1 LGKTYAEKIF
11 SNKSGKNL
19 KAGDIA
25 VCDIDFMMASDTTA
39 PITIDSFKKMNG
51 DKIKNPEK
59 IFFILD
65 HAAPAKNQKIANT
78 HKFIREFAN
87 EHGIKTFEVGE
98 GICHQLVIENDLVK
112 EGDLAI
118 GADSHTCTY
127 GAVGALSTGVGSTDL
142 AASMVTGKNWFRVP
156 ESIKIIFKGRLRKG
170 VYAKD
175 LILKLVGDIGS
186 NGAAY
191 KSIEFHG
198 EGTES
203 LGLSDRLTIANMVV
217 ETGAKNGVFFNSNK
231 NLFPDENAEYQNIIE
246 VDLNKITPMISLPH
260 TVDNVVSI
268 EKVIGKKIHQGFLG
282 SCTNGRIEDLRIASQ
297 ILKNKRINKN
307 CRFILNPAS
316 KDILKKAFEEGIMQT
331 LLDAGATLAT
341 PGCGACVGTHNGIP
355 ADGENVISS
364 SNRNFL
370 GRMGNNQSNIFLG
383 SPAVVAA
390 SLLKGEIT
398 DPREVIHED

>member
-1 LGKTYAEKIF
+1 
-11 SNKSGKNL
+11 
-19 KAGDIA
+19 
-25 VCDIDFMMASDTTA
+25 
-39 PITIDSFKKMNG
+39 
-51 DKIKNPEK
+51 
-59 IFFILD
+59 
-65 HAAPAKNQKIANT
+65 
-78 HKFIREFAN
+78 
-87 EHGIKTFEVGE
+87 
-98 GICHQLVIENDLVK
+98 
-112 EGDLAI
+112 
-118 GADSHTCTY
+118 
-127 GAVGALSTGVGSTDL
+127 
-142 AASMVTGKNWFRVP
+142 
-156 ESIKIIFKGRLRKG
+156 
-170 VYAKD
+170 
-175 LILKLVGDIGS
+175 
-186 NGAAY
+186 
-191 KSIEFHG
+191 
-198 EGTES
+198 
-203 LGLSDRLTIANMVV
+203 MVV